1 MVAASPAENASESG
15 HDGSVRVD
23 GGYFC
28 VEGFLPDPAV
38 FRYLALALGLTSES
52 QQLLVLPGHEVDRS
66 VFEQSR
72 EDEEEAHG
80 HPDVYGLHIR
90 DLNTQSL

>member
-1 MVAASPAENASESG
+1 MTDPCVLTE
-15 HDGSVRVD
+15 DISVFRT
-23 GGYFC
+23 FC
-28 VEGFLPDPAV
+28 LPV